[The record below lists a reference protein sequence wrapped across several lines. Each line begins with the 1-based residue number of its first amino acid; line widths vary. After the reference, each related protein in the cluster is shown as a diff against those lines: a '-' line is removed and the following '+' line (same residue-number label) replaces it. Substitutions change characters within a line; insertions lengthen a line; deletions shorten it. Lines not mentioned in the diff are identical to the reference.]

1 MYILSTNVKTS
12 EKPMSPWKGYYY
24 YYFFKCPWYSIPKG
38 EEINANCYKKLYSI
52 GVLRKVCGV
61 VVGVAK
67 RVGKNDSIE
76 TLNGD

>member
-1 MYILSTNVKTS
+1 MLIIIIIIFII
-12 EKPMSPWKGYYY
+12 
-24 YYFFKCPWYSIPKG
+24 FFFFPRYSIPKG

-52 GVLRKVCGV
+52 GLLRKVCGV
-61 VVGVAK
+61 VVVVVGVAE